1 MSKVWSLERLKKAK
15 FGVRVATYE
24 AIPAN
29 SYEAENKEKHPHLFK
44 FEALSIGDE
53 SGQAFLVPLDESSKE
68 TAELIIKAI
77 AAYQGGGQQ
86 SMGPTHDGLGAFAK
100 YLIPK

>member
-29 SYEAENKEKHPHLFK
+29 AHEAEMKESHPQLFK
-44 FEALSIGDE
+44 FEAISIGDD

-77 AAYQGGGQQ
+77 AAYQGGG
-86 SMGPTHDGLGAFAK
+86 
-100 YLIPK
+100 

>member
-1 MSKVWSLERLKKAK
+1 MSQVWSLKRLKSAK
-15 FGVRVATYE
+15 LAVRVATYE

-29 SYEAENKEKHPHLFK
+29 AHEAAMKKIRPQLFK
-44 FEALSIGDE
+44 FEAISIGDD

-77 AAYQGGGQQ
+77 AAYQGGIAQE
-86 SMGPTHDGLGAFAK
+86 
-100 YLIPK
+100 